1 MENKEPNDCGRRE
14 PNDCSVVALSTVAGI
29 PYDVAYMHMQLNG
42 RLPNQPVTPSV
53 LLNAYI
59 SSGLRILPSMRPV
72 DLKAK
77 LQSGKY
83 IVWCTGHVFGIIDG
97 KVTDVVPPNK
107 DASVVAVFEMKG

>member
-1 MENKEPNDCGRRE
+1 MDLESNACGKRE
-14 PNDCSVVALSTVAGI
+14 PNDCSVKALSDISGI
-29 PYDVAYMHMQLNG
+29 PYDVAYTYMQLNG

-59 SSGLRILPSMRPV
+59 SSGLRILPRMQPA

-107 DASVVAVFEMKG
+107 DASVVAVFEMN